1 MRLLDGPNGPMRCSH
16 KGLELR
22 GVLRIGPGES
32 AKRATPWEVA
42 WPHRCG
48 RAIVREGDL
57 LPYPQNTKKAGIP
70 SRTPA
75 LVDVSKSLLDLRD
88 VLRLESLPA
97 LAHLVAH
104 LLAFLKAPEPAA
116 RYRRVVDE
124 ELLTPFVGDY
134 EAVALLLAEPLHR
147 AFLGHALTT
156 PLSSFGPPPHR
167 EPLIQPA
174 RTSAT
179 VILFSL
185 GAIPGRR
192 SSPRWPCSRRCCRPQ
207 PGRSCP

>member
-104 LLAFLKAPEPAA
+104 LLAFLKAPEPGAHDA
-116 RYRRVVDE
+116 GVVDE
-124 ELLTPFVGDY
+124 ELLAPFVGGY
-134 EAVALLLAEPLHR
+134 EAVALLLAEPLHH

-156 PLSSFGPPPHR
+156 PLASLGPPPHG
-167 EPLIQPA
+167 EP
-174 RTSAT
+174 
-179 VILFSL
+179 
-185 GAIPGRR
+185 
-192 SSPRWPCSRRCCRPQ
+192 SSNQRGPVPR
-207 PGRSCP
+207 

>member
-57 LPYPQNTKKAGIP
+57 PPHPQNTKKAGIP

-75 LVDVSKSLLDLRD
+75 LVDVSKGLLDLRD
-88 VLRLESLPA
+88 VLRLEALPA

-104 LLAFLKAPEPAA
+104 LLAFLKAPEPGALDA
-116 RYRRVVDE
+116 GVVDE
-124 ELLTPFVGDY
+124 EVLAPFVGDY
-134 EAVALLLAEPLHR
+134 EAVALLLVEPLHR
-147 AFLGHALTT
+147 ALLGHAFTM
-156 PLSSFGPPPHR
+156 PLSSLGPPSIGKPSSDQR
-167 EPLIQPA
+167 GPTPRCRYKPL
-174 RTSAT
+174 
-179 VILFSL
+179 L
-185 GAIPGRR
+185 
-192 SSPRWPCSRRCCRPQ
+192 
-207 PGRSCP
+207 